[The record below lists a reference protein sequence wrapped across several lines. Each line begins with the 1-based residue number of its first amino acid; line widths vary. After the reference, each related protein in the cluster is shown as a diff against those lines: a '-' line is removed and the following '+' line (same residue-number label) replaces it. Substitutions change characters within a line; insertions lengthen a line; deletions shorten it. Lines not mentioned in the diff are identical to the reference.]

1 MTVNDIETDEALAN
15 IKKLMQEE
23 KGLSPALKAAI
34 EVMILLVTV
43 LVNRLGLNSRNSSKP
58 PSSDFGASEKGAD
71 DKGRRNNNGNGR
83 KPGGQPGRKG
93 RTLKLIDN
101 PDEVVSLEIDRRTL
115 PRGGQ
120 YTAAGFETRQVFNIK
135 ISRHV
140 IEYQAE
146 VLVDENGNR
155 FTASFPLGVDQKTQY
170 GNDVKAHG
178 VYMSQFQMIPY
189 NRLSDYFLSIAGVP
203 VSEGSLYNFNLRA
216 YQLLEQV
223 EDHIKLQLL
232 KEAMLHADETGIKV
246 GRKKIWLHCI
256 SSPFWTYL
264 CPHPSRGTEAMEEMD
279 VLPHY
284 TGVLCHDHW
293 KAYFTYICSHALCN
307 AHHLRELER
316 AYEQDGQRWAKNMKN
331 LLLEMNQLT
340 KENDGALTEDQAKP
354 LMKRYRTLLTQ
365 GSKECPENAA
375 IEGKRGKTAQSK
387 SRNLLNRL
395 REYETEALRFLTD
408 KDVPFTNNQGENDIR
423 MSKVHQKISGCFRSM
438 MGAKI
443 FCRVRGFLITCR
455 KHGVNPADALTDL
468 FRGKLPDFIKI
479 TETV

>member
-1 MTVNDIETDEALAN
+1 MTIHDIDTDEALAN
-15 IKKLMQEE
+15 IKKIMAEE
-23 KGLSPALKAAI
+23 KDLSPALKTAI

-43 LVNRLGLNSRNSSKP
+43 LVNRIGLNSRNSSKP
-58 PSSDFGASEKGAD
+58 PSSDFGSNEKGAD
-71 DKGRRNNNGNGR
+71 DKDTSNKNGKGR
-83 KPGGQPGRKG
+83 KPGGQLG
-93 RTLKLIDN
+93 RTGKTLKAVDN
-101 PDEVVSLEIDRRTL
+101 PDEVATLKIDRRTL

-120 YTAAGFETRQVFNIK
+120 YTSAGFEKRQVFNIK

-146 VLVDENGNR
+146 VLVDENGKR
-155 FTASFPLGVDQKTQY
+155 FTAPFPEGVDQKTQY
-170 GNDVKAHG
+170 GNDVKAHST
-178 VYMSQFQMIPY
+178 YMSQFQMVPY
-189 NRLSDYFLSIAGVP
+189 NRLSDYFTSIIGMP

-216 YQLLEQV
+216 YHLLEHV

-232 KEAMLHADETGIKV
+232 EEALLHADETGIKV
-246 GRKKIWLHCI
+246 GKKKVWLHCV
-256 SSPFWTYL
+256 SSPLWTYL
-264 CPHPSRGTEAMEEMD
+264 YPHTSRGTEAMEEMD
-279 VLPHY
+279 VLPNY

-293 KAYFTYICSHALCN
+293 KAYFTYICLHALCN
-307 AHHLRELER
+307 AHHLRELDR

-331 LLLEMNQLT
+331 LLVEMNQLT
-340 KENDGALTEDQAKP
+340 KENDGALTESQAKP

-365 GSKECPENAA
+365 GNKECPENAA
-375 IEGKRGKTAQSK
+375 IAGKRGRTAQSK

-423 MSKVHQKISGCFRSM
+423 MTKVHQKISGCFRSM

-455 KHGVNPADALTDL
+455 KHGVNPADSLTDL
-468 FRGKLPDFIKI
+468 FNGKLPDFIKI
-479 TETV
+479 TSPV